1 VGFPSETERDF
12 RKLLKFIADVQFE
25 RLGAF
30 IYSREEGTRAYNLK
44 PQVPEKI
51 KRERLGALMSLQQR
65 ISAQINRKF
74 LGKTLDIL
82 IEEKQ
87 KGSYLGRSQFDAP
100 EVDGLVYVRSAESLD
115 AGSFK
120 KVKIVDTLEYDLVGE
135 VIR

>member
-1 VGFPSETERDF
+1 
-12 RKLLKFIADVQFE
+12 
-25 RLGAF
+25 
-30 IYSREEGTRAYNLK
+30 
-44 PQVPEKI
+44 
-51 KRERLGALMSLQQR
+51 MSLQQR